1 MRYSLSVLDHICNEF
16 ICGLIRGT
24 VSLCNRIVL
33 RNFAETSDYREF
45 RWEHVLI
52 QARAHLNLGRR
63 GITSIHVKIA
73 FRASYDVANFER
85 SANLR
90 IANIPSDLGTHLAF
104 LKSCRSLN
112 DHSLRGR
119 SSSCCGYLA
128 C

>member
-1 MRYSLSVLDHICNEF
+1 MRYGFSVLDHVCTEF
-16 ICGLIRGT
+16 RSRIVCGT
-24 VSLCNRIVL
+24 VTLRNRVVL
-33 RNFAETSDYREF
+33 RNFAESSDYREF